1 MWEMESCV
9 MIPGSSPAFLLL
21 FTHNYYKVHYE
32 FQYRLNIEYMTISI
46 SLIITVR
53 EIATESE

>member
-1 MWEMESCV
+1 
-9 MIPGSSPAFLLL
+9 MISGSSPAFLLL

-53 EIATESE
+53 EK